1 MSRFRKNKRLGV
13 ADTKG
18 RYDLPLNKS
27 AGSNFMIV
35 LVALMTFLAMMAL
48 SATFLLNSVTHHWSS
63 GLENSLTIE
72 IPATDKLD
80 KLRSQDD
87 IDKLSTRIKD
97 TLLPFAEIDAVNV
110 LSRQEIQDLVSPWLG
125 EDLSA
130 SDMPLPGLISVQLN
144 ARNAEGLKSVEDAV
158 EAIASDIKID
168 THETW
173 LNDILRL
180 AGTLK
185 ISASLVTLI
194 IGLTTITAI
203 AGAIRS
209 RMAEHRDD
217 IELLHLMGA
226 SDMYITKQLQRHALI
241 LTIKGSI
248 FGLTA
253 GLVIIGL
260 MTLIGS
266 SDAPVMPGLSFS
278 VMNTAGLLLL
288 PLAISFIAWITAR
301 FTVLRVLGQM
311 P

>member
-1 MSRFRKNKRLGV
+1 MSRFSKNKRLGI
-13 ADTKG
+13 AESKG
-18 RYDLPLNKS
+18 RYDLPLNKGS
-27 AGSNFMIV
+27 ASNFMIV

-72 IPATDKLD
+72 IPAVDAD
-80 KLRSQDD
+80 ENIRSQED
-87 IDKLSTRIKD
+87 IQALSQRVQD
-97 TLLPFAEIDAVNV
+97 TLQPFAEINAATA
-110 LSRQEIQDLVSPWLG
+110 LSQEEIQELVSPWLG
-125 EDLSA
+125 EDLA
-130 SDMPLPGLISVQLN
+130 VGEMPLPGLISVELSS
-144 ARNAEGLKSVEDAV
+144 RNPENIQSITEAV
-158 EAIASDIKID
+158 KAIASDIKID

-185 ISASLVTLI
+185 ISASFVTLI

-241 LTIKGSI
+241 LTIKGSLL
-248 FGLTA
+248 GLGA
-253 GLVIIGL
+253 GLVIIAAMSL
-260 MTLIGS
+260 FSS
-266 SDAPVMPGLSFS
+266 SDNPVMPGLSLDIVNIS
-278 VMNTAGLLLL
+278 GLFLL
-288 PLAISFIAWITAR
+288 PVAISFIAWITAR

>member
-13 ADTKG
+13 ADAKG

-27 AGSNFMIV
+27 TGSNFMIV

-72 IPATDKLD
+72 IPATDKAG
-80 KLRSQDD
+80 KLRNQEE
-87 IDKLSTRIKD
+87 IEALSTRIND
-97 TLLPFAEIDAVNV
+97 TLLPFAEIEAVNV
-110 LSRQEIQDLVSPWLG
+110 LSREDIQDLVSPWLG

-158 EAIASDIKID
+158 QAIAPDIKID

-185 ISASLVTLI
+185 ISA
-194 IGLTTITAI
+194 
-203 AGAIRS
+203 
-209 RMAEHRDD
+209 
-217 IELLHLMGA
+217 
-226 SDMYITKQLQRHALI
+226 
-241 LTIKGSI
+241 
-248 FGLTA
+248 
-253 GLVIIGL
+253 
-260 MTLIGS
+260 
-266 SDAPVMPGLSFS
+266 
-278 VMNTAGLLLL
+278 
-288 PLAISFIAWITAR
+288 
-301 FTVLRVLGQM
+301 
-311 P
+311 

>member
-1 MSRFRKNKRLGV
+1 MSRFRKNKRLGI
-13 ADTKG
+13 ADSKG

-72 IPATDKLD
+72 IPASDAEG
-80 KLRSQDD
+80 KLRTQDD
-87 IDKLSTRIKD
+87 IAALSKRVQD
-97 TLLPFAEIDAVNV
+97 TLQPFAEINSATA
-110 LSRQEIQDLVSPWLG
+110 LSQEEIQELVSPWLG
-125 EDLSA
+125 EDLSIG
-130 SDMPLPGLISVQLN
+130 DMPLPGLISVELN
-144 ARNAEGLKSVEDAV
+144 SRNPENLKSITDAV
-158 EAIASDIKID
+158 TAIAKDIKID

-185 ISASLVTLI
+185 ISASFVTLI

-248 FGLTA
+248 FGLGA
-253 GLVIIGL
+253 GLAIIGL
-260 MTLIGS
+260 MSLLGS
-266 SDAPVMPGLSFS
+266 SDNPVMPGLSLS
-278 VMNTAGLLLL
+278 IPNTVGLLLL
-288 PLAISFIAWITAR
+288 PIAISFIGWITAR

>member
-13 ADTKG
+13 ADAKG

-27 AGSNFMIV
+27 TGSNFMIV

-72 IPATDKLD
+72 IPATDKAG
-80 KLRSQDD
+80 KLRNQEE
-87 IDKLSTRIKD
+87 IEALSTRIND
-97 TLLPFAEIDAVNV
+97 TLLPFAEIEAVNV
-110 LSRQEIQDLVSPWLG
+110 LSREDIQDLVSPWLG

-158 EAIASDIKID
+158 QAIAPDIKID

-194 IGLTTITAI
+194 IGFTTITAI

-241 LTIKGSI
+241 LTIKGSV
-248 FGLTA
+248 FGLAA
-253 GLVIIGL
+253 GMVIIGL
-260 MTLIGS
+260 MSLIGS
-266 SDAPVMPGLSFS
+266 SDTPVMPGLTLSIL
-278 VMNTAGLLLL
+278 NTAGLLLL
-288 PLAISFIAWITAR
+288 PIVISFIAWITAR

>member
-1 MSRFRKNKRLGV
+1 MVRVKKNKKLGV
-13 ADTKG
+13 AEGKG

-27 AGSNFMIV
+27 AGSNFMII
-35 LVALMTFLAMMAL
+35 LVALMTFLALMAL
-48 SATFLLNSVTHHWSS
+48 SATFLLNSVTYHWSS

-72 IPATDKLD
+72 IPATDTSD
-80 KLRSQDD
+80 KLRDQED
-87 IDKLSTRIKD
+87 IDGLSERVRE
-97 TLLPFAEIDAVNV
+97 TLTPFNEVENVNV
-110 LSRQEIQDLVSPWLG
+110 LSREEIQELVSPWLG
-125 EDLSA
+125 EDLA
-130 SDMPLPGLISVQLN
+130 AAEMPLPGLIAVELRSRSPESLSS
-144 ARNAEGLKSVEDAV
+144 LKDAV
-158 EAIASDIKID
+158 SAISPDIKID
-168 THETW
+168 THENW

-185 ISASLVTLI
+185 ISASLVTFI

-226 SDMYITKQLQRHALI
+226 SDMYITKQLQRHAVI

-248 FGLTA
+248 FGLAA
-253 GLVIIGL
+253 GLIIVGIMSL
-260 MTLIGS
+260 VGS
-266 SDAPVMPGLSFS
+266 SDDPVMPGLTLKATEI
-278 VMNTAGLLLL
+278 VALGTL
-288 PLAISFIAWITAR
+288 PLLISFIAWITAR